1 MRKQLVLSALAVCG
15 MSLMGSAFAA
25 NQGYSGIAT
34 LANPVAGPA
43 ELVVEGVTW
52 RCEADKC
59 VGTAEQR
66 SSLNSFIK
74 DCRKVA
80 EAVGPLVA
88 YTGKGRTATKSEIST
103 CNRLAGK

>member
-1 MRKQLVLSALAVCG
+1 MGKHLVLSALAVCVTG
-15 MSLMGSAFAA
+15 VMGTAFAA
-25 NQGYSGIAT
+25 STGYTGAAT
-34 LANPVAGPA
+34 LAKPLAAPA

-52 RCEADKC
+52 RCEGVTC
-59 VGTAEQR
+59 IGTAQRR

-88 YTGKGRTATKSEIST
+88 YTGKGRAATKGEIST

>member
-1 MRKQLVLSALAVCG
+1 MGKHVILSALAVCAMAVSG
-15 MSLMGSAFAA
+15 ATFAA
-25 NQGYSGIAT
+25 SQGYTGTAI
-34 LANPVAGPA
+34 LAKPVAAPA

-52 RCEADKC
+52 RCEGEKC
-59 VGTAEQR
+59 VGRAEGR
-66 SSLNSFIK
+66 TSLNSFIK

-88 YTGKGRTATKSEIST
+88 YTGKGRTATKGEIST

>member
-1 MRKQLVLSALAVCG
+1 MRKQVILGALAVCA
-15 MSLMGSAFAA
+15 MSLSGGAFAA
-25 NQGYSGIAT
+25 GQGYTGTAV
-34 LANPVAGPA
+34 LASPVAAPA
-43 ELVVEGVTW
+43 ELVVDGVTW

-59 VGTAEQR
+59 VGRAETR

-88 YTGKGRTATKSEIST
+88 YTGKGRTATKGEVST

>member
-1 MRKQLVLSALAVCG
+1 MVKHLVLSAVAVCG
-15 MSLMGSAFAA
+15 MSVMGAAFAGS
-25 NQGYSGIAT
+25 QGYSGSAI
-34 LANPVAGPA
+34 LAKPVAAPA

-52 RCEADKC
+52 RCEGDKC
-59 VGTAEQR
+59 VGSAER
-66 SSLNSFIK
+66 RTSLNSFIK

-88 YTGKGRTATKSEIST
+88 YTGKGRTATKGEIST

>member
-1 MRKQLVLSALAVCG
+1 MVKHLVLSAAAVCA
-15 MSLMGSAFAA
+15 MSMMGTAFAA
-25 NQGYSGIAT
+25 SQEYSGSVI
-34 LANPVAGPA
+34 LAKPVAAPA

-52 RCEADKC
+52 RCEGDKC
-59 VGTAEQR
+59 VGTAERR

-88 YTGKGRTATKSEIST
+88 YTGKGRSATKGEIST

>member
-1 MRKQLVLSALAVCG
+1 MRKQVIFGALTACALMVSGAASA
-15 MSLMGSAFAA
+15 SAPFAG
-25 NQGYSGIAT
+25 QAT
-34 LANPVAGPA
+34 LVNAVAAPA

-52 RCEADKC
+52 RCEGDTC
-59 VGTAEQR
+59 VGRAENR

-80 EAVGPLVA
+80 EAVGPLTAFV
-88 YTGKGRTATKSEIST
+88 GKGRSATKGEIST